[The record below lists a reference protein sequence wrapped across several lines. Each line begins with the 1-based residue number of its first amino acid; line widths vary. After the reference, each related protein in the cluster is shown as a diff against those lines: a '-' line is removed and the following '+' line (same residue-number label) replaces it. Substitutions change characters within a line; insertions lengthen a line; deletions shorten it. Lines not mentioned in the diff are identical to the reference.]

1 LAAGLARRLS
11 LDRLVKQEMRF
22 IEGDAGGSLLEGARD
37 LLVFFL
43 QTQGRQNLTESMISV
58 QPREKDAARSWLLLL
73 ALVEITW
80 IGAISLAL
88 YWLLAT

>member
-1 LAAGLARRLS
+1 
-11 LDRLVKQEMRF
+11 MRF

-58 QPREKDAARSWLLLL
+58 QPREKDAAPSWLLLL

-80 IGAISLAL
+80 VGAISLTL
-88 YWLLAT
+88 YWLLTS